1 MSVDTI
7 SDFLTIIRNGIKAS
21 RPFVKVPYSKLKYQI
36 ATILKDEG
44 FIRDVVVGEG
54 PESLPAERTIKVL
67 LKYVGGEAV
76 VHEIK
81 RMSKPGRRVYEGYRT
96 LEPVIGGLGIAIMTT
111 SQGVMTDKKARG
123 LALGG
128 EVICTVW

>member
-7 SDFLTIIRNGIKAS
+7 GDFLTIIRNGIKAS
-21 RPFVKVPYSKLKYQI
+21 RPFVKAPYSNLKFQI

-44 FIRDVVVGEG
+44 FIRDVVVEGEG
-54 PESLPAERTIKVL
+54 AIRDIKVL

-76 VHEIK
+76 VHNIK
-81 RMSKPGRRVYEGYRT
+81 RMSKPGRRLYEGYRT
-96 LEPVIGGLGIAIMTT
+96 VKPVIGGLGISIMTT
-111 SQGVMTDKKARG
+111 SQGIMTDKKARE